1 MIVLATQNETRR
13 NGRRLEIVVVKYRSL
28 RVGSHWCGKGVK
40 EGNERSERGLAL
52 TFVLET
58 RRISRKLTLLIR
70 SNARASPLV
79 TQRQFEP
86 ASRPVALQFTKKTSG
101 IGLGSVAL
109 FCFFS
114 DIQESYQERCP
125 PIFIQCPWAW
135 FPPLTSFWSV
145 DAQHR
150 LTSKNAITSF
160 PHCGFGIGKTSM
172 DGKNILKQ
180 R

>member
-28 RVGSHWCGKGVK
+28 RAGSHWCGKGVK

-58 RRISRKLTLLIR
+58 RRISRKLTLLIC

-86 ASRPVALQFTKKTSG
+86 ASRPVALQLTNKTSG

-114 DIQESYQERCP
+114 DIQESYQERCQ
-125 PIFIQCPWAW
+125 PIFIQCP
-135 FPPLTSFWSV
+135 
-145 DAQHR
+145 
-150 LTSKNAITSF
+150 
-160 PHCGFGIGKTSM
+160 
-172 DGKNILKQ
+172 
-180 R
+180 

>member
-13 NGRRLEIVVVKYRSL
+13 NGRRLEIVVVKYR
-28 RVGSHWCGKGVK
+28 KGVK

-86 ASRPVALQFTKKTSG
+86 ASRPVALQLTKKTSG

-114 DIQESYQERCP
+114 DIQESYQERCQ
-125 PIFIQCPWAW
+125 PIFIQCP
-135 FPPLTSFWSV
+135 
-145 DAQHR
+145 
-150 LTSKNAITSF
+150 
-160 PHCGFGIGKTSM
+160 
-172 DGKNILKQ
+172 
-180 R
+180 

>member
-28 RVGSHWCGKGVK
+28 RAGSHWCGKGVK

-79 TQRQFEP
+79 TQRQFELV
-86 ASRPVALQFTKKTSG
+86 SRLIALQLTNITSG
-101 IGLGSVAL
+101 TGLSIVTL
-109 FCFFS
+109 FRFFS
-114 DIQESYQERCP
+114 DMQESYQERCP
-125 PIFIQCPWAW
+125 PISTQWAW
-135 FPPLTSFWSV
+135 FPLLTSFWSV
-145 DAQHR
+145 DAQHH
-150 LTSKNAITSF
+150 LTSKNATTSF

-172 DGKNILKQ
+172 DGKNIMKQ

>member
-28 RVGSHWCGKGVK
+28 RAGSHWCGKGVK
-40 EGNERSERGLAL
+40 EGNERSERSLAL

-86 ASRPVALQFTKKTSG
+86 ASRPVALQLTNKTSSFQTYKKA
-101 IGLGSVAL
+101 IRKDVSQ
-109 FCFFS
+109 FS
-114 DIQESYQERCP
+114 YNVHELD
-125 PIFIQCPWAW
+125 F
-135 FPPLTSFWSV
+135 L
-145 DAQHR
+145 
-150 LTSKNAITSF
+150 L
-160 PHCGFGIGKTSM
+160 
-172 DGKNILKQ
+172 
-180 R
+180 

>member
-28 RVGSHWCGKGVK
+28 RAGSHWCGKGVK

-52 TFVLET
+52 TFVL
-58 RRISRKLTLLIR
+58 IR

-79 TQRQFEP
+79 TQRQFELV
-86 ASRPVALQFTKKTSG
+86 SRLIALQLTNITSG
-101 IGLGSVAL
+101 TGLSIVTL
-109 FCFFS
+109 FRFFS

-125 PIFIQCPWAW
+125 PISTQWAW
-135 FPPLTSFWSV
+135 FPLLTSFWSV

-150 LTSKNAITSF
+150 LTSKNATTSF